1 MGWGL
6 AAAWLAVAGLV
17 ILTFGT
23 GVQAWANLAE
33 FKSLRRKVT
42 KEAWHACKAS
52 VALSFLVPGLTASS

>member
-23 GVQAWANLAE
+23 GVQAWANLAD
-33 FKSLRRKVT
+33 SRQ
-42 KEAWHACKAS
+42 S
-52 VALSFLVPGLTASS
+52 VQAMILHVA

>member
-33 FKSLRRKVT
+33 FKTV
-42 KEAWHACKAS
+42 
-52 VALSFLVPGLTASS
+52 SSGDDPSCCLELPQQ